1 MLTGLR
7 LENIAL
13 IEQLELGFAPGF
25 TVFTGETGAGKSLL
39 LDALDALLGGAQG
52 SAGARLLRPRAERA
66 VIEASFSLDPP
77 LEVWLAQQEI
87 ESQEGELWL
96 SREWRRS
103 EERLTSRNRLNGV
116 LVSRAQLQELRPLL
130 LDLTVQGQTQQLA
143 RPGLQRRW
151 LDRFAGEP
159 IQLLLDPVRQAFGQW
174 RDAVEALEAAQRDRD
189 QLERERIA
197 QEQRL
202 EDLEAADLDDPFE
215 VQRLQSEQDRL
226 AHGVRLQEGVMSL
239 QGRLV
244 EGAEQAPSV
253 FDHLA
258 ACEQELAVME
268 GLDGSVSPLRQRCT
282 EGFVQ
287 LQDLMRDLDRYA
299 ASLESD
305 PASLAQLQ
313 DRLATLKALER
324 RHGSDL
330 AGLISLRDAL
340 RQQLA
345 PGGAAASLA
354 ALEQREQQARQR
366 RDGLNAAL
374 HERRQAAARTL
385 EQQLMQALRPMGL
398 ANVRFEVRVE
408 AAPAGE
414 EGADA
419 VQFLFSANPGQPLAP
434 LAEVASGGEM
444 SRFLLA
450 LKTCLAAADAHVTLL
465 FDEID
470 TGVSGRVSG
479 AMAELL
485 QRLALQRQVFCV
497 THQPLVAAAADH
509 HYRVSKQVV
518 DGVTHTQVSHLRDT
532 RARQAELAELAGG
545 DSGDARLFAASLLDR
560 AAAPPRPDR

>member
-77 LEVWLAQQEI
+77 LEAWLAQQEI

-143 RPGLQRRW
+143 RPGQQRRW

-189 QLERERIA
+189 QLERERIG

-202 EDLEAADLDDPFE
+202 EDLEAAGLDDPLE

-258 ACEQELAVME
+258 ACEQELGVME

-287 LQDLMRDLDRYA
+287 LRIWCAISIATPLRWRAIRPAWPSSRTASPPSRRWSA
-299 ASLESD
+299 AT
-305 PASLAQLQ
+305 A
-313 DRLATLKALER
+313 
-324 RHGSDL
+324 
-330 AGLISLRDAL
+330 LIS
-340 RQQLA
+340 
-345 PGGAAASLA
+345 
-354 ALEQREQQARQR
+354 
-366 RDGLNAAL
+366 
-374 HERRQAAARTL
+374 
-385 EQQLMQALRPMGL
+385 
-398 ANVRFEVRVE
+398 
-408 AAPAGE
+408 PA
-414 EGADA
+414 
-419 VQFLFSANPGQPLAP
+419 
-434 LAEVASGGEM
+434 
-444 SRFLLA
+444 
-450 LKTCLAAADAHVTLL
+450 
-465 FDEID
+465 
-470 TGVSGRVSG
+470 
-479 AMAELL
+479 
-485 QRLALQRQVFCV
+485 
-497 THQPLVAAAADH
+497 
-509 HYRVSKQVV
+509 
-518 DGVTHTQVSHLRDT
+518 
-532 RARQAELAELAGG
+532 
-545 DSGDARLFAASLLDR
+545 
-560 AAAPPRPDR
+560 